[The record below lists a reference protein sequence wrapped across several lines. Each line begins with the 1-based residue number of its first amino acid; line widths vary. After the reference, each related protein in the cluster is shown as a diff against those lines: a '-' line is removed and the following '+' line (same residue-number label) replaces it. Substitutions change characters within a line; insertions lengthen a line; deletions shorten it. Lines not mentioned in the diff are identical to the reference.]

1 MEGFMGSTAG
11 EGLEASGVGHDR
23 SFVLFETWNATG
35 VPSGLRG
42 RKASFC
48 PEISEGRRLRWVTS
62 CVYPRRLSL
71 YGEPGSGEVSVV
83 AEDNRT
89 TAGTMKKTVVL
100 GILGSVL
107 DSGFHQER
115 WRKWRP
121 SVSLCQHE
129 DLVVNRFELLH
140 QAPHLDIARCV
151 AADIKR
157 VSPETKVQLHGHE
170 LKDPWDFEEVFA
182 ALHEFARDYEF
193 KPDVEDYLVHITTG
207 THVQQICLFLLTES
221 RHLPGRLVQT
231 APKDRRTKGPGGIYS
246 VIDLDL
252 SRYDRIAAR
261 FRKEAS
267 EARSFLKSG
276 IETRNARFNQLIE
289 QIEHVGIQSRDPILL
304 MGPTGAGKSQLARR
318 IYELKKARHQISG
331 AFVEVNC
338 ATLRGDAA
346 MSALFGHVKG
356 AFTGAMKDRVG
367 LLRTAHGGL
376 LFLDEVGELGLD
388 EQAMLLRALEE
399 RRFSPF
405 GSDHE
410 VTSDFQ
416 LITGTNRDLVKRV
429 REGGFREDLLARLNL
444 WTFRLPGLRERVEDI
459 GPNLDYELEQF
470 ARKHG
475 TRVTMSK
482 EVREQF
488 LAFAHS
494 AEARWSANFRDL
506 NAAITRMATL
516 AEGGRISSG
525 VLDEELAR
533 LRTGWAGSEEE
544 NDEAECLAA
553 VLGPKRLVELDPF
566 DQAQLAYVIRIC
578 RKSKNQSDAGRK
590 LFSVSRLGRKHAN
603 DADRLAKYL
612 ARFGLSWQACSGE

>member
-48 PEISEGRRLRWVTS
+48 PEISEGRRLRWVTC

-157 VSPETKVQLHGHE
+157 VSPETEVRLHGHE